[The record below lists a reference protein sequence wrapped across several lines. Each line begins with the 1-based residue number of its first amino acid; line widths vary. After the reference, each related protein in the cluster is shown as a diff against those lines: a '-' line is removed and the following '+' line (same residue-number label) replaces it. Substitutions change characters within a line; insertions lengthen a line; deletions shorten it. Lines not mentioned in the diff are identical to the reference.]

1 MTSVDRSRY
10 FLIGLGVLLMAALVV
25 VVGLS
30 LTAGE
35 RPARVLP
42 VQAAPMPT
50 LPTEAGMYARVD
62 AAAEYA
68 AMPKEPNRKRTRA
81 VYYARRAYPGA
92 PPVIPH
98 AIDEGDAGGR
108 LCLACHG
115 DGGWAPRFEAY
126 APVTPHPELISC
138 RQCHVP
144 QAGRPAFQATGW
156 ETTGPPPLRGAA
168 MPGSPPPIPH
178 ALQMRENCRACHA
191 GPAAVDEFRTSHPER
206 VTCRQCHALAA
217 PPAEA
222 FARPAEAAR

>member
-42 VQAAPMPT
+42 VQAAPTPT
-50 LPTEAGMYARVD
+50 LPTEAGMYERVD

-98 AIDEGDAGGR
+98 AIDLGQPAGTDHIAHQSLQR
-108 LCLACHG
+108 CLLGLGIIVLHPLVQIRHALIRAR
-115 DGGWAPRFEAY
+115 DEAEKLHLGEVM
-126 APVTPHPELISC
+126 AENS
-138 RQCHVP
+138 
-144 QAGRPAFQATGW
+144 QAGFD
-156 ETTGPPPLRGAA
+156 
-168 MPGSPPPIPH
+168 
-178 ALQMRENCRACHA
+178 
-191 GPAAVDEFRTSHPER
+191 AAVIQETNAIDSKIKH
-206 VTCRQCHALAA
+206 
-217 PPAEA
+217 
-222 FARPAEAAR
+222 

>member
-1 MTSVDRSRY
+1 MTGVDRSRI

-42 VQAAPMPT
+42 VQAAPTPT

-68 AMPKEPNRKRTRA
+68 SMPKDPNRKRTRA

-98 AIDEGDAGGR
+98 AIDEADAGGR

-126 APVTPHPELISC
+126 APVTPHPELLSC

-144 QAGRPAFQATGW
+144 QAGRPAFHASGW
-156 ETTGPPPLRGAA
+156 ETVAPPLLRGAA

-178 ALQMRENCRACHA
+178 ALQLRENCRACHA
-191 GPAAVDEFRTSHPER
+191 GPGAVDEFRTSHPER

-222 FARPAEAAR
+222 FARPAEPGR